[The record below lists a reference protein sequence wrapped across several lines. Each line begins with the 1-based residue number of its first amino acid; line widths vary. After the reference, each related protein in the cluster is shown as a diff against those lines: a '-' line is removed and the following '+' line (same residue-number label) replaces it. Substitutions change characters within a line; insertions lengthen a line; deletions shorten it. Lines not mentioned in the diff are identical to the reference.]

1 MFHVKHMEMEGGGG
15 HSEEGGSQVFVPLFH
30 VKHEADSDG
39 GADPVLSTS
48 AIGTVL
54 RRHGLWRQRRDK
66 LA

>member
-15 HSEEGGSQVFVPLFH
+15 HGEEGGSQVFVPLFH

-48 AIGTVL
+48 ATG
-54 RRHGLWRQRRDK
+54 RNGPASARY
-66 LA
+66 LAAAEG

>member
-30 VKHEADSDG
+30 VKYEADSDG

-48 AIGTVL
+48 ATG
-54 RRHGLWRQRRDK
+54 RKGPASARY
-66 LA
+66 LAAAEG